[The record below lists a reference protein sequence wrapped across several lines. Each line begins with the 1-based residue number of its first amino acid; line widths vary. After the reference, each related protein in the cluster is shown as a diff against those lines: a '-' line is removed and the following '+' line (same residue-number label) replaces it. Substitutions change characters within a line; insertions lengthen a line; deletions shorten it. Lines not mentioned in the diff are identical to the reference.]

1 MGNTKNDKVSGKTH
15 CCCKQEAANHNN
27 VNVKFV
33 NRLDEDLRTYGHKI
47 EGDISSLS
55 NLVNLEQLVI
65 ADSHGPKSLISGDLT
80 SLDDLKK
87 LKKEVR
93 IDYYKSSGPGGQH
106 KNKTMSCVRLCNKPT
121 GIRVIATESRSQI
134 KNRELAFKRL
144 QVKLMELNIKE
155 KERIPTTK
163 PRYVKEQ
170 ILQNKKKRSEKK
182 QSRKRV
188 SGEDKE

>member
-1 MGNTKNDKVSGKTH
+1 MKKYS
-15 CCCKQEAANHNN
+15 
-27 VNVKFV
+27 
-33 NRLDEDLRTYGHKI
+33 I
-47 EGDISSLS
+47 
-55 NLVNLEQLVI
+55 
-65 ADSHGPKSLISGDLT
+65 
-80 SLDDLKK
+80 DLKN

-93 IDYYKSSGPGGQH
+93 LDYYKSSGPGGQH
-106 KNKTMSCVRLCNKPT
+106 KNKTMSSVRLYHELT

-155 KERIPTTK
+155 KERILTKK
-163 PRYVKEQ
+163 PRYVKLQ

-188 SGEDKE
+188 SGEDTE